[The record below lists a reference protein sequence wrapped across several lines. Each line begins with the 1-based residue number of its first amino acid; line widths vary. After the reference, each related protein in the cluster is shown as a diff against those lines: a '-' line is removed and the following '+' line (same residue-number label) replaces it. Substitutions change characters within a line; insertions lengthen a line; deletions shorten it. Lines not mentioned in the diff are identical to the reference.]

1 MNIVISLFFLFLRV
15 LVVIIVGMLQLRLRM
30 RGIMVFLGRL
40 NFFMMFFIRIVIL
53 VMYLMF
59 FSIDRVK
66 NRRKI
71 SGKKLSIDLMLLIML
86 LIIRFLRV
94 LFVMWGVSYLLNEV
108 KRLLSYFWRGKLRVK
123 MNLKILQKI
132 MVSVMKL

>member
-1 MNIVISLFFLFLRV
+1 
-15 LVVIIVGMLQLRLRM
+15 M

-123 MNLKILQKI
+123 MNLKIL
-132 MVSVMKL
+132 